1 MLSRLAAACYRQ
13 PDGQETGERYHLV
26 WIASAG
32 ELFGTSS
39 PTPPYVMELFDNSA
53 LKVSMRQL
61 RNRYATITPMRYL
74 VFDLETQNIFQDVG
88 SSDPAALDISVA
100 TVYDYGTDK
109 YTTVTVDELSELWP
123 IFEAADA
130 LVGYNSNH
138 FDIPLLNKYYPG
150 DLTQIKSIDILES
163 IRQSLGRRLR
173 LDTIA
178 QATVGAK
185 KSGNGLDAVR
195 WWREGKID
203 EIKKYCEQDVKVTK
217 KVFDYALEK
226 GHVLFKDGARKRE
239 IPLDTS
245 SWRDKEEA
253 SMTHALPF

>member
-1 MLSRLAAACYRQ
+1 
-13 PDGQETGERYHLV
+13 
-26 WIASAG
+26 
-32 ELFGTSS
+32 
-39 PTPPYVMELFDNSA
+39 
-53 LKVSMRQL
+53 
-61 RNRYATITPMRYL
+61 MRYV
-74 VFDLETQNIFQDVG
+74 VFDLETQNVFDDVG
-88 SSDPAALDISVA
+88 SYDPVALSISVA
-100 TVYDYGTDK
+100 SAYDYGTET
-109 YTTVTVDELSELWP
+109 YTTVAIDELQKLWP
-123 IFEAADA
+123 IIEAADA

-150 DLTQIKSIDILES
+150 DLNHIKSIDLLES
-163 IRQSLGRRLR
+163 IRLSLGRRLR

-185 KSGNGLDAVR
+185 KSANGLDAVR

-217 KVFDYALEK
+217 KVFDYAMEH

-245 SWRDKEEA
+245 TWRDA
-253 SMTHALPF
+253 QASSMTHSLSF